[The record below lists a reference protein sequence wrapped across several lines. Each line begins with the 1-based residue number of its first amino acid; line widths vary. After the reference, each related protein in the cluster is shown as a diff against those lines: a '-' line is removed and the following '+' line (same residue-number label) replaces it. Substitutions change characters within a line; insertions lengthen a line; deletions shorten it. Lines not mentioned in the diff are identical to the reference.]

1 VKPPKPQPH
10 YGHGKRLPGHQRQ
23 RRRKRPDFE
32 VEHRVLGVG
41 QLVSL
46 HLGDSG
52 IWLADVEF
60 GSNQRTLRLEQAYW
74 VTPVKAVIA
83 VADQYPPLPVV
94 KPRKADVETE
104 VDGDTESELDGD
116 AESELGEDTD
126 EGTADGDGKV
136 RTEEDEATDD
146 EEHGDDAIGTEEE
159 AA

>member
-1 VKPPKPQPH
+1 MKPPKPQSH
-10 YGHGKRLPGHQRQ
+10 YGHGKGLPGHQRR
-23 RRRKRPDFE
+23 RRRKRPEFE
-32 VEHRVLGVG
+32 VEHRLLGVG

-60 GSNQRTLRLEQAYW
+60 GGNQRTLRLEQVYW

-83 VADQYPPLPVV
+83 VADQYPPLPAV

-104 VDGDTESELDGD
+104 VDGDTESELEED
-116 AESELGEDTD
+116 AD
-126 EGTADGDGKV
+126 EGTDDGD
-136 RTEEDEATDD
+136 RQRPDEEDEASDD
-146 EEHGDDAIGTEEE
+146 EEHGDDAIGKDKE